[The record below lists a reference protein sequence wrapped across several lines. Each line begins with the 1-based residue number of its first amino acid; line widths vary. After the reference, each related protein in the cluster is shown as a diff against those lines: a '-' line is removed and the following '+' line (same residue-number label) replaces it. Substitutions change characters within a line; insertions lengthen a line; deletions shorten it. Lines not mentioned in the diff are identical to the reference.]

1 MLKIIVYLEAIRL
14 ASKQLHY
21 NAKGPNFY
29 SDHLMMDEIQSDIGD
44 FVDEIKENVYMR
56 SGKQVPYEHQ
66 IYENVLKIL
75 PTEIDLKYLRSLIV
89 SCMDHIDEVSENS
102 VKACDS
108 DLLGKISSNLAKS
121 LGFLNNRLS

>member
-1 MLKIIVYLEAIRL
+1 
-14 ASKQLHY
+14 
-21 NAKGPNFY
+21 
-29 SDHLMMDEIQSDIGD
+29 MDEIQSDIGD

>member
-14 ASKQLHY
+14 AAKQLHY

-75 PTEIDLKYLRSLIV
+75 PTEIDLKYLRSLII

-108 DLLGKISSNLAKS
+108 DLLGKIASNLAKS
-121 LGFLNNRLS
+121 LGFLNNRLA

>member
-29 SDHLMMDEIQSDIGD
+29 KDHLMMDEIQSDIGD

-121 LGFLNNRLS
+121 LGFLNNRLA

>member
-75 PTEIDLKYLRSLIV
+75 PTEIDLKYLRSLII

-102 VKACDS
+102 VKTCDS
-108 DLLGKISSNLAKS
+108 DLLGRIASDLAKS

>member
-102 VKACDS
+102 VKTCDS
-108 DLLGKISSNLAKS
+108 DLLGKIASNLAKS